1 MPGAYQAVYDSW
13 LADPCAFWAE
23 AAAEVQWYEPWTTVL
38 DDTRPPFYRWFAGGQ
53 LNSCYNALDYHVE
66 NGRAEQAALIHDSP
80 VTETIRQYSYRQLQ
94 DEVALLAGA
103 LVLKGVEKGDR
114 VIIYMP
120 MVPETVMAM
129 LACARIG
136 AIHSVVFG
144 GFAADELATRIDDAK
159 PKMILSASCGI
170 EVTRIVEYKPL
181 LDRAIES
188 AQCKPETCLILQ
200 RPQAVASLVDG
211 RDYDWQGALAAAQP
225 VPCVPLE
232 ATDPL
237 YILYTSG
244 TTGVP
249 KGVVRDNG
257 GHLVALKWSMKNIYG
272 AQPGDVFWSASDVGW
287 IVGHSYIVYAPLFH
301 GCTTVL
307 YEGKPVG
314 TPDPGAFWRVI
325 SQHKVNV
332 LFTAP
337 TAFRAIKREDP
348 DGEFIKRHEL
358 DHLRALFLAGERC
371 DPDTLVWA
379 QERIGV
385 PVIDH
390 WWQTES
396 GWPIAAN
403 PIGIEMLPIK
413 PGSAAVAVPGHDVRV
428 LLDDGSEAAENEVGT
443 VVVKLPLPPGW
454 LFTLWNQG
462 EHFQKSYLSAFD
474 GYYLTADA
482 GFKDE
487 DGYLSIMGRTD
498 DIINVAGHR
507 LSTGGMEEVLAAHA
521 DVAECAVLGVRDDLK
536 GEIPVGLVVFKAGMT
551 RTRHEIIGE
560 LVTMVREGIGPVA
573 AFKKVAVVAQLPKT
587 RSGKILRGTIKS
599 IADSKPYR
607 MPATI
612 DDPAVL
618 QLMEEAMAS
627 LGFGASETFRALV
640 VTEKEPKTFVRN
652 IETRSTA
659 DLPAGDVL
667 IRVHYSSLNYKDAM
681 SASGIPGV
689 TRRYPHTPGID
700 VAGVVARSNCEA
712 FAVGDEVVAIGNDLG
727 MNTAG
732 GFGEYVRVPASWV
745 VQLPKTL
752 TAHEAMTCGT
762 AGFTA
767 AMCVDKIV
775 AHGITP
781 EDGDILVTGA
791 TGGVGSF
798 AVALLAK
805 LGYKVVAATG
815 KSESA
820 GDYLLGLGAE
830 RLISREEATDGSG
843 RPLLRSLWAGV
854 VDCVGDVML
863 ASALKATKRNAVV
876 AICGLVASADLHT
889 TVLPFILRG
898 VTMVGVDSADLS
910 LEERQ
915 RIWQLLAHEWK
926 LDTSAMLA
934 REVTLE
940 ELEPEIDRIL
950 QGGQTGRVVVRLK

>member
-1 MPGAYQAVYDSW
+1 MPGAYQAVYQSW
-13 LADPCAFWAE
+13 VEDPQAFWAR
-23 AAAEVQWYEPWTTVL
+23 AAADVQWYEPWTKVL
-38 DDTRPPFYRWFAGGQ
+38 DDARPPFYRWFTGGK

-66 NGRAEQAALIHDSP
+66 NGRAEQPALIYDSP
-80 VTETIRQYSYRQLQ
+80 VTDTITQYSYRQLR
-94 DEVALLAGA
+94 DEVARLAGA
-103 LVLKGVEKGDR
+103 LLQNGVEKGDR

-159 PKMILSASCGI
+159 PKLILSASCGI
-170 EVTRIVEYKPL
+170 EVKRVVEYKPL

-188 AQCKPETCLILQ
+188 AQFKPDRCLILQ
-200 RPQAVASLVDG
+200 RPQAAAGLVPG
-211 RDYDWQGALAAAQP
+211 RDYDWQEALSAAQP
-225 VPCVPLE
+225 VPCVPLA

-244 TTGVP
+244 TTGIP

-257 GHLVALKWSMKNIYG
+257 GHLVALKWSMKHIYG
-272 AQPGDVFWSASDVGW
+272 AEPGDVFWAASDVGW

-301 GCTTVL
+301 GCTTIL

-325 SQHKVNV
+325 SQHGVNV

-337 TAFRAIKREDP
+337 TALRAIRRDDP
-348 DGEFIKRHEL
+348 EGEFIKRHDL
-358 DHLRALFLAGERC
+358 GQFRALFLAGERC
-371 DPDTLVWA
+371 DPDTLIWA
-379 QERIGV
+379 QEKLGV

-413 PGSAAVAVPGHDVRV
+413 PGSTAVAMPGHDVRV
-428 LLDDGSEAAENEVGT
+428 LLDDGSEAADNEVGT

-454 LFTLWNQG
+454 LPTLWNKD
-462 EHFQKSYLSAFD
+462 EHFQQSYLSAFD

-507 LSTGGMEEVLAAHA
+507 LSTGAMEEVLAAHA

-536 GEIPVGLVVFKAGMT
+536 GEIPVGLVVLKAGVT
-551 RTRHEIIGE
+551 RDRDEIVGE
-560 LVTMVREGIGPVA
+560 LVSMVRERIGPVA
-573 AFKKVAVVAQLPKT
+573 AFKKAAVVTQLPKT

-599 IADSKPYR
+599 IADNTPYR
-607 MPATI
+607 LPATI

-618 QLMEEAMAS
+618 QQMEEAMAS
-627 LGFGASETFRALV
+627 LGFGASQTFRALV
-640 VTEKEPKTFVRN
+640 ITEREPKTFVRT

-667 IRVHYSSLNYKDAM
+667 IRVHYSSLNYKDAL
-681 SASGIPGV
+681 SASGIAGV
-689 TRRYPHTPGID
+689 TRSYPHTPGID
-700 VAGVVARSNCEA
+700 AAGVVARSNCEA
-712 FAVGDEVVAIGNDLG
+712 FTVGDEVVTIGNDLG

-745 VQLPKTL
+745 VQLPKSLTL
-752 TAHEAMTCGT
+752 HEAMTYGT

-767 AMCVDKIV
+767 AMSVDKLV
-775 AHGITP
+775 AHGVKP
-781 EDGDILVTGA
+781 EDGEILVTGA

-798 AVALLAK
+798 AVALLAQ
-805 LGYKVVAATG
+805 LGYTVVAATG

-820 GDYLLGLGAE
+820 ADYLLGLGADT
-830 RLISREEATDGSG
+830 LMSRDEATDESG
-843 RPLLRSLWAGV
+843 RPLLKSRWAGV
-854 VDCVGDVML
+854 VDCVGGVML
-863 ASALKATKRNAVV
+863 ASALKATERDAVV
-876 AICGLVASADLHT
+876 VICGLVASADLHT

-898 VTMVGVDSADLS
+898 VTMIGIDSAQIPPQ
-910 LEERQ
+910 ERQ
-915 RIWQLLAHEWK
+915 RIWQLLAQEWR
-926 LDTSAMLA
+926 LDTSAVLA
-934 REVTLE
+934 REVSLDD
-940 ELEPEIDRIL
+940 LEPEIDRML
-950 QGGQTGRVVVRLK
+950 QGEQTGRVVVRLK